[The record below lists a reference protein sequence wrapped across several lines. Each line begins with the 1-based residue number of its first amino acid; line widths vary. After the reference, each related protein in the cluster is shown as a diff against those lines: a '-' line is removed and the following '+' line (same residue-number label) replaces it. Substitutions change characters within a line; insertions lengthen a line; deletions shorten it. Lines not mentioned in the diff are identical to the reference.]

1 MRFDKAMAITEP
13 KAHMKLISF
22 LKPIILVLLMVCLL
36 QLTGFKDVA
45 GFYAQSAALHSGF
58 RDATTVPLKDPAKL
72 NYNFTIKDLTGNKI
86 KFETYQGKVIF
97 LNMWATWCGPC
108 RAEMADIQKL
118 YEKIDKEKVAFVMLS
133 IDEDRSNQKVIDYV
147 SNKSFSFPVFLP
159 SGYLP
164 EQLQVPSIPTTFV
177 ISKDGTIVTK
187 EVGSKNYNTDKFK
200 KFLEDLSN

>member
-1 MRFDKAMAITEP
+1 
-13 KAHMKLISF
+13 MKLISF
-22 LKPIILVLLMVCLL
+22 LKPIILVILLVSLL
-36 QLTGFKDVA
+36 QLTGFKEVA

-58 RDATTVPLKDPAKL
+58 RDATVETVKNPAKFD
-72 NYNFTIKDLTGNKI
+72 YNFTIKDLTGNKVN
-86 KFETYQGKVIF
+86 FETYQGKVIF

-108 RAEMADIQKL
+108 RSEMADIQKL

-133 IDEDRSNQKVIDYV
+133 IDEDRNNQKVVDYI
-147 SNKSFSFPVFLP
+147 SNKAFSFPVFLP

-177 ISKDGTIVTK
+177 ISKDGLVVTK

-200 KFLEDLSN
+200 QFLEDLSN

>member
-1 MRFDKAMAITEP
+1 M
-13 KAHMKLISF
+13 
-22 LKPIILVLLMVCLL
+22 LVSLL
-36 QLTGFKDVA
+36 QLTGFKEVA
-45 GFYAQSAALHSGF
+45 GFYAQSVALHSGF
-58 RDATTVPLKDPAKL
+58 RDAGVEPVKNPAKFD
-72 NYNFTIKDLTGNKI
+72 YNFTIKDLIGNKI
-86 KFETYQGKVIF
+86 NFETYQGKVIF

-133 IDEDRSNQKVIDYV
+133 IDEDRNTQKVVDYI
-147 SNKSFSFPVFLP
+147 SNKAFSFPVFLP

-177 ISKDGTIVTK
+177 ISKDGIVVTK

-200 KFLEDLSN
+200 QFLEDLSN